1 MAEIGLQCAGIDALV
16 GQRIA
21 AGMPQRVRV
30 DFEADLGLIAGAG
43 QLANPDGVNGPPRS
57 EANTKGEAD

>member
-21 AGMPQRVRV
+21 AGMAQHVRE
-30 DFEADLGLIAGAG
+30 DLEADLGLIAGAG

>member
-1 MAEIGLQCAGIDALV
+1 MAQH
-16 GQRIA
+16 
-21 AGMPQRVRV
+21 VRE
-30 DFEADLGLIAGAG
+30 DLEADLGLIAGAG